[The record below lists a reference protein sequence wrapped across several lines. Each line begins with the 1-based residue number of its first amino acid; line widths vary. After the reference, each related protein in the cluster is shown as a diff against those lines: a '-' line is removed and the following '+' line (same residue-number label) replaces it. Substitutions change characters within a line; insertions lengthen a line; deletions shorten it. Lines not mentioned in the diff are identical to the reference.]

1 MRLLKRPAALQP
13 AVSASERR
21 LFGGPLR
28 YDAGWSNHDYARL
41 EGRLLSTLRS
51 MPRMVAGTLRLA
63 WVTDRPALLT
73 VAASEA
79 GQGVTSAVGLLVLS
93 EVLRTLLGAGSP
105 AERLHAALP
114 ALAAGA
120 LVAVLGAVLASRST
134 AAAGRLEPKIERAA
148 YEQYLKAAVE
158 VELEAIEDGEFR
170 RLLDSAQWGPPSA
183 RRTVGACVATLGGVI
198 SLVATAGVLTVLHP
212 LLLPMLLL
220 IAAPRGWGAMR
231 VAQRRYLSVITWVEH
246 VRAAR
251 LIGQL
256 LISRTSAAEVRVH
269 GVGRYL
275 LGHYRNM
282 AEVAE
287 TEATRLARDKAA
299 TELLAAALSGAAA
312 LVTYGAM
319 VALIVTGRMDL
330 AVAGTAVIAVRTGS
344 ASLGALVATT
354 NTLHE
359 ESLYVRDLERFVA
372 EAGRRAIPRGGLP
385 LPERL
390 GTVRLEDV
398 RFGYP
403 DRDEPALDGI
413 SLTIGAGQVVALVG
427 ENGSGKSTLVKLLA
441 GLHLPDSGSL
451 TWDGV
456 EVRDAAREQV
466 FDRVAL
472 LTQDFERWPVTA
484 RTNIAIGR
492 PGEDGAG
499 EDGTEEDGTEEDG
512 TEAAERRA
520 ADVVAAAR
528 YAGAD
533 RVVEKLP
540 NGYETLLA
548 RVFRGASELSGG
560 QWQKFGLARTR
571 YRDARVIVVD
581 EPTSAL
587 DPEAEIAAF
596 DSIRGLAGPQRA
608 VVLVTHRM
616 SGVRFADVIYVL
628 HEGRLVEQGGHE
640 ELLAL
645 GGRYAS
651 MFRMQAEQ
659 FGRPSRPQ
667 PQPHS
672 PSVPQPLPQP
682 PTTPSPVVP
691 HQAGASPTDTSVT

>member
-1 MRLLKRPAALQP
+1 MRLLKRPEVTEP
-13 AVSASERR
+13 AVSESERL

-28 YDAGWSNHDYARL
+28 YDAGWSNHQYAQL
-41 EGRLLSTLRS
+41 EGQLLTTLRS
-51 MPRMVAGTLRLA
+51 MPRMVGGTLRLA
-63 WVTDRPALLT
+63 WDTDRPALLT
-73 VAASEA
+73 VAVAEA
-79 GQGVTSAVGLLVLS
+79 GQGVTSAVGLLVIS
-93 EVLRTLLGAGSP
+93 DVLRTLLGGGS
-105 AERLHAALP
+105 AADRLYAALP

-120 LVAVLGAVLASRST
+120 LVAVLGAVFASRST

-148 YEQYLKAAVE
+148 HEQYLSAAVD

-183 RRTVGACVATLGGVI
+183 RRTVGACVSTLGGVI

-231 VAQRRYLSVITWVEH
+231 VAQRRYLSMITWVEH

-256 LISRTSAAEVRVH
+256 LVSRTSAPEVRVH

-287 TEATRLARDKAA
+287 GEATRLAKDKAA

-319 VALIVTGRMDL
+319 GALIVSGRMDL

-372 EAGRRAIPRGGLP
+372 EAARRAVPSGGLP
-385 LPERL
+385 LAERL
-390 GTVRLEDV
+390 GTVRLRDV
-398 RFGYP
+398 DFSYP
-403 DRDEPALDGI
+403 DRDEPALRGV
-413 SLTIGAGQVVALVG
+413 SLTIEAGQVVALVG

-456 EVRDAAREQV
+456 EVEDADRRQV

-492 PGEDGAG
+492 PGE
-499 EDGTEEDGTEEDG
+499 EDPERAVDR
-512 TEAAERRA
+512 AAEVA
-520 ADVVAAAR
+520 AAAR

-533 RVVEKLP
+533 RIVAQLP
-540 NGYETLLA
+540 QGYETLLA

-571 YRDARVIVVD
+571 YRDARVLVVD

-596 DSIRGLAGPQRA
+596 DSIRGLAGPERA

-616 SGVRFADVIYVL
+616 SGVRCADVIYVL
-628 HEGRLVEQGGHE
+628 HEGRLVERGGHD
-640 ELLAL
+640 ELMAL

-651 MFRMQAEQ
+651 MYAMQAAQ
-659 FGRPSRPQ
+659 FGHHPPRR
-667 PQPHS
+667 S
-672 PSVPQPLPQP
+672 PSVPRQSAAPQN
-682 PTTPSPVVP
+682 
-691 HQAGASPTDTSVT
+691 DDSVT

>member
-1 MRLLKRPAALQP
+1 MRLLKRPEAPEP
-13 AVSASERR
+13 AVSESERR

-28 YDAGWSNHDYARL
+28 YDAGWSNHEYAAL
-41 EGRLLSTLRS
+41 EGRLLTTLRS
-51 MPRMVAGTLRLA
+51 MPRMVGGTLRLA
-63 WVTDRPALLT
+63 WDTDRPALLT
-73 VAASEA
+73 VAAAEA
-79 GQGVTSAVGLLVLS
+79 GQGVTSAVGLLVIS
-93 EVLRTLLGAGSP
+93 DVLRTLLSEGS
-105 AERLHAALP
+105 AADRLYAALP

-120 LVAVLGAVLASRST
+120 LVAVLGAVLAARST
-134 AAAGRLEPKIERAA
+134 AAAGRLEPKVERAA
-148 YEQYLKAAVE
+148 YEQYLSAAVE

-198 SLVATAGVLTVLHP
+198 SLIATAGVLTVLHP

-231 VAQRRYLSVITWVEH
+231 VAQRRYLSMITWVEH

-256 LISRTSAAEVRVH
+256 LISRTSAPEVRVH
-269 GVGRYL
+269 GVGRHL

-287 TEATRLARDKAA
+287 SEATRLAKDKAA
-299 TELLAAALSGAAA
+299 TELLAAALSGLAA

-319 VALIVTGRMDL
+319 GALIVSGRMDL

-372 EAGRRAIPRGGLP
+372 EAARRAIPSGGAP

-390 GTVRLEDV
+390 AAVRLRDV
-398 RFGYP
+398 DFSYP
-403 DRDEPALDGI
+403 DRDEPALSGV
-413 SLTIGAGQVVALVG
+413 SLTIEAGQVVALVG

-441 GLHLPDSGSL
+441 GLHLPDAGSV

-456 EVRDAAREQV
+456 DVRDADREQV

-492 PGEDGAG
+492 PGKEDP
-499 EDGTEEDGTEEDG
+499 
-512 TEAAERRA
+512 ERA
-520 ADVVAAAR
+520 VDQASEVVAAAR

-533 RVVEKLP
+533 RIVEKLP
-540 NGYETLLA
+540 HGYETLLA

-571 YRDARVIVVD
+571 FRDARLLVVD

-596 DSIRGLAGPQRA
+596 DSIRGLAGPERA

-628 HEGRLVEQGGHE
+628 HEGRLVERGGHD
-640 ELLAL
+640 ELMAL

-651 MFRMQAEQ
+651 MYAMQAEQ
-659 FGRPSRPQ
+659 FGHDPRRR
-667 PQPHS
+667 S
-672 PSVPQPLPQP
+672 PSIPRQSPAPQN
-682 PTTPSPVVP
+682 
-691 HQAGASPTDTSVT
+691 DDSVT

>member
-1 MRLLKRPAALQP
+1 MRLLRRPEKVRP
-13 AVSASERR
+13 AVSESERR

-28 YDAGWSNHDYARL
+28 YEAGWTEHEYAQL
-41 EGRLLSTLRS
+41 ESRLLTTLRA
-51 MPRMVAGTLRLA
+51 MPRMVRGTLRLA
-63 WVTDRPALLT
+63 WECDRRALLT
-73 VAASEA
+73 VAVAEA
-79 GQGVTSAVGLLVLS
+79 GQGVTAAVGLLVLS
-93 EVLRTLLGAGSP
+93 DVLRTLFGAGNP
-105 AERLHAALP
+105 GDRLYAAGP
-114 ALAAGA
+114 ALAVGV

-134 AAAGRLEPKIERAA
+134 AAAGRLEPKVERAA
-148 YEQYLKAAVE
+148 HEQYLKAAVE
-158 VELEAIEDGEFR
+158 VELEAIDDGEFR

-183 RRTVGACVATLGGVI
+183 RRTVGACVATLGGVV
-198 SLVATAGVLTVLHP
+198 SLVATGGVLTVLHP
-212 LLLPMLLL
+212 LLLPMLVL

-231 VAQRRYLSVITWVEH
+231 VAQRRYLSMITWVEH

-256 LISRTSAAEVRVH
+256 LVSRTSAPEVRVH
-269 GVGRYL
+269 GVGRHL

-282 AEVAE
+282 GEHAEG
-287 TEATRLARDKAA
+287 EATRLAKDKAA
-299 TELLAAALSGAAA
+299 TELLAAALSGVAA

-319 VALIVTGRMDL
+319 GALIVTGRMDL

-372 EAGRRAIPRGGLP
+372 EAGRRAIPTGGRA

-390 GTVRLEDV
+390 RAVRLDEV
-398 RFGYP
+398 CFRYP
-403 DRDEPALDGI
+403 DREEPALSEV
-413 SLTIGAGQVVALVG
+413 SLTIEAGTVVALVG

-441 GLHLPDSGSL
+441 GLHLPDSGAL

-456 EVRDAAREQV
+456 DLRDADREAV

-492 PGEDGAG
+492 PGE
-499 EDGTEEDGTEEDG
+499 EDPDRAVEQ
-512 TEAAERRA
+512 AAE
-520 ADVVAAAR
+520 VVAAAR

-533 RVVEKLP
+533 RIVEKLP
-540 NGYETLLA
+540 HGYETLLA

-571 YRDARVIVVD
+571 FRDARVIVVD

-596 DSIRGLAGPQRA
+596 ESIRGLAGPERA

-616 SGVRFADVIYVL
+616 SGVRYADVIHVL

-645 GGRYAS
+645 DGRYAA
-651 MFRMQAEQ
+651 MYRMQAEQ
-659 FGRPSRPQ
+659 FGRHPSIPR
-667 PQPHS
+667 
-672 PSVPQPLPQP
+672 
-682 PTTPSPVVP
+682 
-691 HQAGASPTDTSVT
+691 QAHERRKDTSIT

>member
-1 MRLLKRPAALQP
+1 MRLLKRPEAPEP
-13 AVSASERR
+13 AVSESERR

-28 YDAGWSNHDYARL
+28 YDAGWSNHEYAQL
-41 EGRLLSTLRS
+41 EGRLLTTLRS
-51 MPRMVAGTLRLA
+51 MPRMVGGTLRLA
-63 WVTDRPALLT
+63 RDTDRPALLT
-73 VAASEA
+73 VAAAEA
-79 GQGVTSAVGLLVLS
+79 GQGITSAVGLLVIS
-93 EVLRTLLGAGSP
+93 DVLRTLLSEGS
-105 AERLHAALP
+105 AADRLYAALP

-120 LVAVLGAVLASRST
+120 LVAVLGAVLAARST
-134 AAAGRLEPKIERAA
+134 AAAGRLEPKVERAA
-148 YEQYLKAAVE
+148 YEQYLSAAVE

-198 SLVATAGVLTVLHP
+198 SLIATAGVLTVLHP

-231 VAQRRYLSVITWVEH
+231 VAQRRYLSMITWVEH

-256 LISRTSAAEVRVH
+256 LISRTSAPEVRVH

-287 TEATRLARDKAA
+287 SEATRLAKDKAA
-299 TELLAAALSGAAA
+299 TELLAAALSGLAA

-319 VALIVTGRMDL
+319 GALIVSGRMDL

-372 EAGRRAIPRGGLP
+372 EAARRAIPSGGAP

-390 GTVRLEDV
+390 AAVRLRDV
-398 RFGYP
+398 DFSYP
-403 DRDEPALDGI
+403 DRDEPALSGV
-413 SLTIGAGQVVALVG
+413 SLTIEAGQVVALVG
-427 ENGSGKSTLVKLLA
+427 ENGSGKSTLVKLLT
-441 GLHLPDSGSL
+441 GLHLPDSGSV

-456 EVRDAAREQV
+456 DVRDADREQV

-492 PGEDGAG
+492 PGKEDPERAV
-499 EDGTEEDGTEEDG
+499 DQ
-512 TEAAERRA
+512 AAE
-520 ADVVAAAR
+520 VVTAAR

-533 RVVEKLP
+533 RIVEKLP
-540 NGYETLLA
+540 HGYETLLA

-560 QWQKFGLARTR
+560 QWQKIGLARTR
-571 YRDARVIVVD
+571 FRDARVLVVD

-596 DSIRGLAGPQRA
+596 DSIRGLAGPERA

-628 HEGRLVEQGGHE
+628 HEGRLVERGGHD
-640 ELLAL
+640 ELMAL

-651 MFRMQAEQ
+651 MYAMQAEQ
-659 FGRPSRPQ
+659 FGHDPRRR
-667 PQPHS
+667 S
-672 PSVPQPLPQP
+672 PSIPRQSPAPQN
-682 PTTPSPVVP
+682 
-691 HQAGASPTDTSVT
+691 DDSVT

>member
-13 AVSASERR
+13 AVSESERR

-41 EGRLLSTLRS
+41 EGRLLTTLRS
-51 MPRMVAGTLRLA
+51 MPRMVGGTLRLA
-63 WVTDRPALLT
+63 WDTDRPALLT
-73 VAASEA
+73 VAAAEA
-79 GQGVTSAVGLLVLS
+79 GQGVTSAIGLLVIS
-93 EVLRTLLGAGSP
+93 EVLRTLLAAGSP

-148 YEQYLKAAVE
+148 HEQYLSAAVE

-183 RRTVGACVATLGGVI
+183 RRTVSACVATLGGII
-198 SLVATAGVLTVLHP
+198 SLIATAGVLTVLHP

-256 LISRTSAAEVRVH
+256 LISRTSAPEVRVH

-287 TEATRLARDKAA
+287 TEATRLAGDKAA
-299 TELLAAALSGAAA
+299 TELLAAAFSGAAA

-319 VALIVTGRMDL
+319 GALIVTGRMDL

-372 EAGRRAIPRGGLP
+372 EAARRAIPSGGAA

-390 GTVRLEDV
+390 AAVRLRDV
-398 RFGYP
+398 DFSYP
-403 DRDEPALDGI
+403 GREEPALRGV
-413 SLTIGAGQVVALVG
+413 SLTIEAGQVVALVG

-456 EVRDAAREQV
+456 EVKDADREQV

-492 PGEDGAG
+492 PGE
-499 EDGTEEDGTEEDG
+499 EDRGHAV
-512 TEAAERRA
+512 EAAA
-520 ADVVAAAR
+520 QVVAAAQ

-533 RVVEKLP
+533 RIVAQLP
-540 NGYETLLA
+540 HGYETLLA

-571 YRDARVIVVD
+571 YRDARVLVVD

-596 DSIRGLAGPQRA
+596 DSIRGLAGPERA

-616 SGVRFADVIYVL
+616 SGVRYADVIYVL
-628 HEGRLVEQGGHE
+628 HEGRLVERGGHD
-640 ELLAL
+640 ELMAL

-651 MFRMQAEQ
+651 MYAMQAAQ
-659 FGRPSRPQ
+659 FGHDPRRRSPAIPRQSAAPQ
-667 PQPHS
+667 NDD
-672 PSVPQPLPQP
+672 SV
-682 PTTPSPVVP
+682 S
-691 HQAGASPTDTSVT
+691 

>member
-1 MRLLKRPAALQP
+1 MRLLKRPEAGEP
-13 AVSASERR
+13 AVSESERR

-28 YDAGWSNHDYARL
+28 YDAGWSNHEYARL
-41 EGRLLSTLRS
+41 ESRLLTTLRS

-63 WVTDRPALLT
+63 WDTDRPALLT
-73 VAASEA
+73 VAAAEA
-79 GQGVTSAVGLLVLS
+79 GQGVTSAVGLLVIS
-93 EVLRTLLGAGSP
+93 DVLRTLLREGS
-105 AERLHAALP
+105 AADRLYAALP

-134 AAAGRLEPKIERAA
+134 AAAGRLEPKVERAA
-148 YEQYLKAAVE
+148 YEQYLGAAVA

-198 SLVATAGVLTVLHP
+198 SLLATAGVLTVLHP

-231 VAQRRYLSVITWVEH
+231 VAQRRYLSMITWVEH

-256 LISRTSAAEVRVH
+256 LISRTSAPEVRVH

-287 TEATRLARDKAA
+287 TEATRLAKDKAA

-312 LVTYGAM
+312 LVTYAAM
-319 VALIVTGRMDL
+319 GTLIVTGRMDL

-344 ASLGALVATT
+344 ASLGALVATS

-372 EAGRRAIPRGGLP
+372 EAARRAIPSGGLP

-390 GTVRLEDV
+390 GTVRLRDV
-398 RFGYP
+398 DFSYP
-403 DRDEPALDGI
+403 DRDEPALSGV
-413 SLTIGAGQVVALVG
+413 SLTIEAGRVVALVG

-456 EVRDAAREQV
+456 ELKDADRRQV

-492 PGEDGAG
+492 PGKEGPED
-499 EDGTEEDGTEEDG
+499 
-512 TEAAERRA
+512 AADRA
-520 ADVVAAAR
+520 ADVVAADVVAAAE

-533 RVVEKLP
+533 RIVAQLP
-540 NGYETLLA
+540 HGYETLLA

-571 YRDARVIVVD
+571 YRDARVLVVD

-596 DSIRGLAGPQRA
+596 DSIRGLAGPERA

-616 SGVRFADVIYVL
+616 SGVRYADVIYVL
-628 HEGRLVEQGGHE
+628 HEGRLVERGGHD
-640 ELLAL
+640 ELMAL

-651 MFRMQAEQ
+651 MYAMQAAQ
-659 FGRPSRPQ
+659 FGDDPQ
-667 PQPHS
+667 PRS
-672 PSVPQPLPQP
+672 PSIPRQSAAPR
-682 PTTPSPVVP
+682 S
-691 HQAGASPTDTSVT
+691 DDSVI

>member
-1 MRLLKRPAALQP
+1 MRLLRRPESVQP
-13 AVSASERR
+13 AVSESERR

-41 EGRLLSTLRS
+41 ESRLLATLRS
-51 MPRMVAGTLRLA
+51 MPRMVGGTLRLA
-63 WVTDRPALLT
+63 WDTDRRALLT
-73 VAASEA
+73 VAVAEA

-93 EVLRTLLGAGSP
+93 EVLRTLLGAGS
-105 AERLHAALP
+105 AADRLHDAVP

-134 AAAGRLEPKIERAA
+134 AAAGRMEPKVERAA

-256 LISRTSAAEVRVH
+256 LISRTSAPEVRVH

-282 AEVAE
+282 AEHAE
-287 TEATRLARDKAA
+287 GEATRLAKDKAA

-319 VALIVTGRMDL
+319 GALIVSGRMDL

-344 ASLGALVATT
+344 ASLGALVSTT

-372 EAGRRAIPRGGLP
+372 AAARRAIPAGGLP

-390 GTVRLEDV
+390 GTLRLDDV
-398 RFGYP
+398 HFSYP
-403 DRDEPALDGI
+403 DRDEPALAGV
-413 SLTIGAGQVVALVG
+413 SLTIETGSVVALVG

-456 EVRDAAREQV
+456 EVREADREQV

-484 RTNIAIGR
+484 RTNISIGR
-492 PGEDGAG
+492 PGAESP
-499 EDGTEEDGTEEDG
+499 ERSVEQ
-512 TEAAERRA
+512 AAE
-520 ADVVAAAR
+520 VVAAAR

-533 RVVEKLP
+533 RIVEKLP

-571 YRDARVIVVD
+571 FRDARVIVVD

-596 DSIRGLAGPQRA
+596 DSIRGLAGPRRA

-628 HEGRLVEQGGHE
+628 HEGRVVEQGSHE
-640 ELLAL
+640 ELLAR
-645 GGRYAS
+645 GGRYAT
-651 MFRMQAEQ
+651 MFRLQAEQ
-659 FGRPSRPQ
+659 YAQDAQDAQDAARPAPIPRQ
-667 PQPHS
+667 ATAARND
-672 PSVPQPLPQP
+672 PSV
-682 PTTPSPVVP
+682 T
-691 HQAGASPTDTSVT
+691 

>member
-1 MRLLKRPAALQP
+1 MRLLKRPAAP
-13 AVSASERR
+13 GAAVSDSERH

-28 YDAGWSNHDYARL
+28 YDAGWSHHDYARL
-41 EGRLLSTLRS
+41 ESRLISTLRS
-51 MPRMVAGTLRLA
+51 MPRMVGGTLRLA
-63 WVTDRPALLT
+63 WRADRRALVT
-73 VAASEA
+73 VACAEA

-93 EVLRTLLGAGSP
+93 AVLRTLLGSGSP

-120 LVAVLGAVLASRST
+120 LVAALGAVLASRST
-134 AAAGRLEPKIERAA
+134 AAAGRLEPKVERAA
-148 YEQYLKAAVE
+148 HEQYLKAAVE

-183 RRTVGACVATLGGVI
+183 RRTVGACVATLGGII

-256 LISRTSAAEVRVH
+256 LISRTSAPEVRVH

-282 AEVAE
+282 GEHAEG
-287 TEATRLARDKAA
+287 EATRLAKDKAA
-299 TELLAAALSGAAA
+299 TELLAAALSGTAA
-312 LVTYGAM
+312 LVTYAAM
-319 VALIVTGRMDL
+319 GALIVSGRMEL
-330 AVAGTAVIAVRTGS
+330 AVAGTAVFAVRTGS

-372 EAGRRAIPRGGLP
+372 EAGRRAIPSGGLP
-385 LPERL
+385 LPQAPASIRL
-390 GTVRLEDV
+390 TDV
-398 RFGYP
+398 GFSYP
-403 DRDEPALDGI
+403 DRDEPALTGV
-413 SLTIGAGQVVALVG
+413 SLTIEAGTVVALVG

-441 GLHLPDSGSL
+441 GLHLPDSGTL

-456 EVRDAAREQV
+456 EVREADREQV

-492 PGEDGAG
+492 PGDGAPDRAV
-499 EDGTEEDGTEEDG
+499 E
-512 TEAAERRA
+512 EAAR
-520 ADVVAAAR
+520 VVAAAR

-533 RVVEKLP
+533 RVVDRLP
-540 NGYETLLA
+540 HGYETLLA

-560 QWQKFGLARTR
+560 QWQKFGLARAR
-571 YRDARVIVVD
+571 YRDARVLVVD

-596 DSIRGLAGPQRA
+596 DSIRGLAGPDRA

-616 SGVRFADVIYVL
+616 SGVRHADVIHVL
-628 HEGRLVEQGGHE
+628 HEGRLVEQGGHD
-640 ELLAL
+640 ELLAKD
-645 GGRYAS
+645 GRYAA
-651 MFRMQAEQ
+651 MFRMQARQYE
-659 FGRPSRPQ
+659 GPAPSIPRQAAAPRND
-667 PQPHS
+667 
-672 PSVPQPLPQP
+672 PSV
-682 PTTPSPVVP
+682 T
-691 HQAGASPTDTSVT
+691 

>member
-1 MRLLKRPAALQP
+1 MRLLKRPATGDA
-13 AVSASERR
+13 AVSDSERR

-28 YDAGWSNHDYARL
+28 YDAGWANHDYARL
-41 EGRLLSTLRS
+41 ESRLITTLRS
-51 MPRMVAGTLRLA
+51 MPRMVGGTLRLA
-63 WVTDRPALLT
+63 WRTDRPALIT
-73 VAASEA
+73 VALAEA

-105 AERLHAALP
+105 ADRLHAALP
-114 ALAAGA
+114 ALATGA

-134 AAAGRLEPKIERAA
+134 AAAGRLEPKVERAA
-148 YEQYLKAAVE
+148 HEQYLEAAIS

-198 SLVATAGVLTVLHP
+198 SLLATAGVLTVLHP

-231 VAQRRYLSVITWVEH
+231 VAQRRYLSVITWAEH

-251 LIGQL
+251 MIGQL
-256 LISRTSAAEVRVH
+256 LISRTSAPEVRVH

-275 LGHYRNM
+275 LGHYGNM
-282 AEVAE
+282 AQHAE
-287 TEATRLARDKAA
+287 GEATRLAKDKAA

-312 LVTYGAM
+312 LVTYAAM
-319 VALIVTGRMDL
+319 GALIVSGRMDL
-330 AVAGTAVIAVRTGS
+330 AVAGTAVFAVRTGS
-344 ASLGALVATT
+344 ASLGALVSTT

-372 EAGRRAIPRGGLP
+372 EAGRRAIPAGGLP

-390 GTVRLEDV
+390 GEIRLTDV
-398 RFGYP
+398 GFSYP
-403 DRDEPALDGI
+403 DRDEPALSGV
-413 SLTIGAGQVVALVG
+413 SLTIAAGSVVALVG

-441 GLHLPDSGSL
+441 GLHLPDRGSL

-456 EVRDAAREQV
+456 EVRKADREQV

-492 PGEDGAG
+492 PGD
-499 EDGTEEDGTEEDG
+499 
-512 TEAAERRA
+512 EAPGREVDSA
-520 ADVVAAAR
+520 AAVVAAAR

-533 RVVEKLP
+533 RVVDRLP
-540 NGYETLLA
+540 HGYETLLA

-571 YRDARVIVVD
+571 YRDARVVVVD

-596 DSIRGLAGPQRA
+596 DSIRGLAGPRRA

-616 SGVRFADVIYVL
+616 SGVRYADVIFVL
-628 HEGRLVEQGGHE
+628 HEGRLVEQGSHE
-640 ELLAL
+640 ELLAR
-645 GGRYAS
+645 GGRYAQ

-659 FGRPSRPQ
+659 YDRQPPSIPRQAVAPQ
-667 PQPHS
+667 ND
-672 PSVPQPLPQP
+672 PSV
-682 PTTPSPVVP
+682 T
-691 HQAGASPTDTSVT
+691 

>member
-1 MRLLKRPAALQP
+1 MRLLKRPEAPEP
-13 AVSASERR
+13 AVSESERR

-28 YDAGWSNHDYARL
+28 YDAGWSNHEYAAL
-41 EGRLLSTLRS
+41 EGRLLTTLRS
-51 MPRMVAGTLRLA
+51 MPRMVGGTLRLA
-63 WVTDRPALLT
+63 WDTDRPALLT
-73 VAASEA
+73 VAAAEA
-79 GQGVTSAVGLLVLS
+79 GQGVTSAVGLLVIS
-93 EVLRTLLGAGSP
+93 DVLRTLLSEGS
-105 AERLHAALP
+105 AADRLYAALP

-120 LVAVLGAVLASRST
+120 LVAVLGAVLAARST
-134 AAAGRLEPKIERAA
+134 AAAGRLEPKVERAA
-148 YEQYLKAAVE
+148 YEQYLSAAVE

-198 SLVATAGVLTVLHP
+198 SLIATAGVLTVLHP

-231 VAQRRYLSVITWVEH
+231 VAQRRYLSMITWVEH

-256 LISRTSAAEVRVH
+256 LISRTSAPEVRVH

-287 TEATRLARDKAA
+287 SEATRLAKDKAA
-299 TELLAAALSGAAA
+299 TELLAAALSGLAA

-319 VALIVTGRMDL
+319 GALIVSGRMDL

-372 EAGRRAIPRGGLP
+372 EAARRAIPSGGAP

-390 GTVRLEDV
+390 AAVRLRDV
-398 RFGYP
+398 DFSYP
-403 DRDEPALDGI
+403 DRDEPALSGV
-413 SLTIGAGQVVALVG
+413 SLTIEAGQVVALVG

-441 GLHLPDSGSL
+441 GLHLPDSGSV

-456 EVRDAAREQV
+456 DVRDADREQV

-492 PGEDGAG
+492 PGKEDP
-499 EDGTEEDGTEEDG
+499 
-512 TEAAERRA
+512 ERA
-520 ADVVAAAR
+520 VDQASEVVAAAR

-533 RVVEKLP
+533 RIVEKLP
-540 NGYETLLA
+540 HGYETLLA

-571 YRDARVIVVD
+571 FRDARLLVVD

-596 DSIRGLAGPQRA
+596 DSIRGLAGPERA

-628 HEGRLVEQGGHE
+628 HEGRLVERGGHD
-640 ELLAL
+640 ELMAL

-651 MFRMQAEQ
+651 MYAMQAEQ
-659 FGRPSRPQ
+659 FGHDPRRR
-667 PQPHS
+667 S
-672 PSVPQPLPQP
+672 PSIPRQSPAPQN
-682 PTTPSPVVP
+682 
-691 HQAGASPTDTSVT
+691 DDSVT

>member
-1 MRLLKRPAALQP
+1 MRLLKRPTALQP

-63 WVTDRPALLT
+63 WDTDRPALLT

-93 EVLRTLLGAGSP
+93 EVLRTLLGTGSP
-105 AERLHAALP
+105 AERLHAAMP

-148 YEQYLKAAVE
+148 HEQYLKAAVE

-256 LISRTSAAEVRVH
+256 LISRTSAPEVRVH

-299 TELLAAALSGAAA
+299 TELLAAALSGTAA

-372 EAGRRAIPRGGLP
+372 EAGRRAIPGGGLP

-403 DRDEPALDGI
+403 DRDEPALDGV
-413 SLTIGAGQVVALVG
+413 SLTIEAGTVVALVG

-456 EVRDAAREQV
+456 EVRDADREQV

-492 PGEDGAG
+492 PGAAGA
-499 EDGTEEDGTEEDG
+499 EEAVEQ
-512 TEAAERRA
+512 A

-533 RVVEKLP
+533 RIVEKLP
-540 NGYETLLA
+540 GGYETLLA

-571 YRDARVIVVD
+571 FRDARVIVVD

-628 HEGRLVEQGGHE
+628 HEGRLVEQGCHE

-651 MFRMQAEQ
+651 MFLMQAEQ
-659 FGRPSRPQ
+659 FAQ
-667 PQPHS
+667 
-672 PSVPQPLPQP
+672 QP
-682 PTTPSPVVP
+682 PTTSTSTSSSASTSTSTSPSPSP
-691 HQAGASPTDTSVT
+691 CTPRSGASPIPRQVGASPNDTSVT

>member
-1 MRLLKRPAALQP
+1 MRLLKRPAAAEP
-13 AVSASERR
+13 AVSESERR

-41 EGRLLSTLRS
+41 ESRLLATLRS
-51 MPRMVAGTLRLA
+51 MPRMVGGTLRLA
-63 WVTDRPALLT
+63 WDTDRRALLT
-73 VAASEA
+73 VAVSEA

-93 EVLRTLLGAGSP
+93 EVLRTLLGSGS
-105 AERLHAALP
+105 AADRLNHAVP

-134 AAAGRLEPKIERAA
+134 AAAGRLEPKVERAA

-256 LISRTSAAEVRVH
+256 LISRTSAPEVRVH

-282 AEVAE
+282 AEHAE
-287 TEATRLARDKAA
+287 GEATRLAKDKAA

-319 VALIVTGRMDL
+319 GALIVSGRMDL

-344 ASLGALVATT
+344 ASLGALVNTT

-372 EAGRRAIPRGGLP
+372 AAGRRAIPVGGLP

-390 GTVRLEDV
+390 GTLRLDDV
-398 RFGYP
+398 HFSYP
-403 DRDEPALDGI
+403 DREEPALAGV
-413 SLTIGAGQVVALVG
+413 SLTIEAGSVVALVG

-456 EVRDAAREQV
+456 EVREADREQV

-484 RTNIAIGR
+484 RTNISIGR
-492 PGEDGAG
+492 PGAAEGPDRAV
-499 EDGTEEDGTEEDG
+499 D
-512 TEAAERRA
+512 EAAE
-520 ADVVAAAR
+520 VVAAAR

-533 RVVEKLP
+533 RIVAKLP
-540 NGYETLLA
+540 HGYETLLA

-571 YRDARVIVVD
+571 FRDARVIVVD

-587 DPEAEIAAF
+587 DPEAEVAAF
-596 DSIRGLAGPQRA
+596 DSIRGLAGPRRA

-616 SGVRFADVIYVL
+616 SGVRYADVIYVL
-628 HEGRLVEQGGHE
+628 HEGRVVEQGGHE

-645 GGRYAS
+645 GGRYAT
-651 MFRMQAEQ
+651 MFRLQAEQ
-659 FGRPSRPQ
+659 YGHGGHGGHDARKPTPIPRQAPA
-667 PQPHS
+667 PRND
-672 PSVPQPLPQP
+672 PSV
-682 PTTPSPVVP
+682 T
-691 HQAGASPTDTSVT
+691 

>member
-1 MRLLKRPAALQP
+1 MRLLKRPVPAEP
-13 AVSASERR
+13 AVSESERR

-28 YDAGWSNHDYARL
+28 YDAGWANHEYARL
-41 EGRLLSTLRS
+41 ESGLLSTLRA
-51 MPRMVAGTLRLA
+51 MPRMVRGTLRLA
-63 WVTDRPALLT
+63 WDTDRPALLT
-73 VAASEA
+73 VAAAEA

-93 EVLRTLLGAGSP
+93 AVLRTLFGAGSP
-105 AERLHAALP
+105 AERLHEALP

-134 AAAGRLEPKIERAA
+134 AAAGRLEPKVERAA
-148 YEQYLKAAVE
+148 QEQYLHAAVE

-183 RRTVGACVATLGGVI
+183 RRTVGACVATLGGLI

-231 VAQRRYLSVITWVEH
+231 VAQRRYLSVMAWVEH

-256 LISRTSAAEVRVH
+256 LIARTSAPEVRVH

-282 AEVAE
+282 AEHAE
-287 TEATRLARDKAA
+287 GEATRLAKDKAA
-299 TELLAAALSGAAA
+299 TELLAAALSGLAA
-312 LVTYGAM
+312 LVTYAAM
-319 VALIVTGRMDL
+319 GALIAAGRMDL
-330 AVAGTAVIAVRTGS
+330 AVAGTAVIAVRAGS

-372 EAGRRAIPRGGLP
+372 EAGRRAIPRGGRP
-385 LPERL
+385 LPERT
-390 GTVRLEDV
+390 GTIRLTGV
-398 RFGYP
+398 GFGYP
-403 DRDEPALDGI
+403 DREGPALAGV
-413 SLTIGAGQVVALVG
+413 SLTIEAGQVVALVG

-441 GLHLPDSGSL
+441 GLHLPDTGTL

-456 EVRDAAREQV
+456 DVREADRAQV

-492 PGEDGAG
+492 PGDAGADGSV
-499 EDGTEEDGTEEDG
+499 DQ
-512 TEAAERRA
+512 AAE
-520 ADVVAAAR
+520 VVAAAR
-528 YAGAD
+528 YTGAD
-533 RVVEKLP
+533 EVVAKLP
-540 NGYETLLA
+540 HGYETLLA

-587 DPEAEIAAF
+587 DPAAEIAAF
-596 DSIRGLAGPQRA
+596 DSIRGLAGPHRA

-616 SGVRFADVIYVL
+616 SGVRHADVIYVL
-628 HEGRLVEQGGHE
+628 HEGRLVEQGSHE
-640 ELLAL
+640 ELLARD
-645 GGRYAS
+645 GRYAA
-651 MFRMQAEQ
+651 MFLMQAEQ
-659 FGRPSRPQ
+659 YAEQHGAQPRGVSTPIPRQAPPPQ
-667 PQPHS
+667 KGS
-672 PSVPQPLPQP
+672 
-682 PTTPSPVVP
+682 T
-691 HQAGASPTDTSVT
+691 VT

>member
-1 MRLLKRPAALQP
+1 MRLLKRPTALQP

-63 WVTDRPALLT
+63 WDTDRPALLT
-73 VAASEA
+73 VAAAEA

-93 EVLRTLLGAGSP
+93 EVLRTLLGAGTP
-105 AERLHAALP
+105 AERLHAAMP

-148 YEQYLKAAVE
+148 HEQYLKAAVE

-183 RRTVGACVATLGGVI
+183 RRTVGACVATLGGII

-256 LISRTSAAEVRVH
+256 LISRTSAPEVRVH

-287 TEATRLARDKAA
+287 TEATRLAKDKAA

-372 EAGRRAIPRGGLP
+372 EAGRRAIPDGGLP

-398 RFGYP
+398 RFSYP

-413 SLTIGAGQVVALVG
+413 SLTIEAGTVVALVG

-456 EVRDAAREQV
+456 EVRNADREQV

-492 PGEDGAG
+492 PGAEGS
-499 EDGTEEDGTEEDG
+499 EEAVER
-512 TEAAERRA
+512 AAE
-520 ADVVAAAR
+520 VVAAAR

-571 YRDARVIVVD
+571 FRDARVIVVD

-596 DSIRGLAGPQRA
+596 DSIRGLTGPQRA

-616 SGVRFADVIYVL
+616 SGVRYADVIYVL

-640 ELLAL
+640 ELLEL

-659 FGRPSRPQ
+659 FAQQTPSPTPTPTPSPSQASSQTPSPSPSPSRPRSGSGS
-667 PQPHS
+667 S
-672 PSVPQPLPQP
+672 PIPRQ
-682 PTTPSPVVP
+682 T
-691 HQAGASPTDTSVT
+691 GASPNDTSVT

>member
-1 MRLLKRPAALQP
+1 MRLLKRPAPADP
-13 AVSASERR
+13 AVSESERR

-28 YDAGWSNHDYARL
+28 YDAGWANHDYARL
-41 EGRLLSTLRS
+41 EGRLLTTLRS
-51 MPRMVAGTLRLA
+51 MPRMAGGTLRLA
-63 WVTDRPALLT
+63 WDTDRRALLT
-73 VAASEA
+73 VAFAEA

-93 EVLRTLLGAGSP
+93 QVLRTLLGAGS
-105 AERLHAALP
+105 AADRLHAALP
-114 ALAAGA
+114 ALAGGA
-120 LVAVLGAVLASRST
+120 LVAVLGAVLASWST
-134 AAAGRLEPKIERAA
+134 AAAGRLEPKVERAA
-148 YEQYLKAAVE
+148 HEQYLKAAIE

-183 RRTVGACVATLGGVI
+183 RRTVGACVATLGGMI

-231 VAQRRYLSVITWVEH
+231 VAQRRYLSMITWVEH

-256 LISRTSAAEVRVH
+256 LISRTSAPEVRVH

-282 AEVAE
+282 AEHAE
-287 TEATRLARDKAA
+287 SEATRLAKDKAA
-299 TELLAAALSGAAA
+299 TELLAAALSGVAA
-312 LVTYGAM
+312 LVTYTAM
-319 VALIVTGRMDL
+319 GVLIVTGRMDL

-372 EAGRRAIPRGGLP
+372 EAGRRAIPDGGLR

-390 GTVRLEDV
+390 GTLRLEEV
-398 RFGYP
+398 SFSYP
-403 DRDEPALDGI
+403 DRDEPALTGV
-413 SLTIGAGQVVALVG
+413 SLTIEAGTVVALVG

-441 GLHLPDSGSL
+441 GLHLPDTGSL

-456 EVRDAAREQV
+456 DVREADREQV
-466 FDRVAL
+466 FDRISL

-492 PGEDGAG
+492 PGTGPEDGSV
-499 EDGTEEDGTEEDG
+499 DQ
-512 TEAAERRA
+512 A

-533 RVVEKLP
+533 QVVEKLP
-540 NGYETLLA
+540 HGYETLLA
-548 RVFRGASELSGG
+548 RMFRGASELSGG

-571 YRDARVIVVD
+571 FRDARVLVVD

-616 SGVRFADVIYVL
+616 SGVRYADVIYVL
-628 HEGRLVEQGGHE
+628 HEGRLVEQGSHE

-645 GGRYAS
+645 GGRYAT
-651 MFRMQAEQ
+651 MFRIQADQYGDKPGPGPGHE
-659 FGRPSRPQ
+659 
-667 PQPHS
+667 
-672 PSVPQPLPQP
+672 VPIPR
-682 PTTPSPVVP
+682 
-691 HQAGASPTDTSVT
+691 QAAAPRNDQSVT

>member
-1 MRLLKRPAALQP
+1 MRLLKRPAPAEP
-13 AVSASERR
+13 AVSASEQR

-28 YDAGWSNHDYARL
+28 YDAGWANHDYARL
-41 EGRLLSTLRS
+41 ESRLLTTLRS
-51 MPRMVAGTLRLA
+51 MPRMAGGTLRLA
-63 WVTDRPALLT
+63 WDTDRRALLT
-73 VAASEA
+73 VAFAEA

-93 EVLRTLLGAGSP
+93 RVLRTLLDAGT
-105 AERLHAALP
+105 AADRLHGALP

-120 LVAVLGAVLASRST
+120 LVAVLGAVLASWST
-134 AAAGRLEPKIERAA
+134 AAAGRLEPKVERAA
-148 YEQYLKAAVE
+148 HEQYLQAAVE

-183 RRTVGACVATLGGVI
+183 RRTVGACVATLGGLI

-231 VAQRRYLSVITWVEH
+231 VAQRRYLSMITWVEH

-256 LISRTSAAEVRVH
+256 LISRTSAPEVRVH

-282 AEVAE
+282 AEHAE
-287 TEATRLARDKAA
+287 GEATRLARDKAA
-299 TELLAAALSGAAA
+299 TELLAAALSGVAA
-312 LVTYGAM
+312 LVTYTAM
-319 VALIVTGRMDL
+319 GALIATGRMDL

-372 EAGRRAIPRGGLP
+372 EAGRRAVPAGGAP

-390 GTVRLEDV
+390 GTLRLEDV
-398 RFGYP
+398 SFSYP
-403 DRDEPALDGI
+403 DRDEPALSGV
-413 SLTIGAGQVVALVG
+413 SLTIEAGSVVALVG

-441 GLHLPDSGSL
+441 GLHLPDSGAL

-456 EVRDAAREQV
+456 DVREADREQV
-466 FDRVAL
+466 FDRVSL

-492 PGEDGAG
+492 PGTEAEDGSP
-499 EDGTEEDGTEEDG
+499 EQS
-512 TEAAERRA
+512 
-520 ADVVAAAR
+520 ADVVAAAV

-533 RVVEKLP
+533 RLVEKLP
-540 NGYETLLA
+540 HGYETLLA
-548 RVFRGASELSGG
+548 RMFRGASELSGG

-571 YRDARVIVVD
+571 FRDARVLVVD

-616 SGVRFADVIYVL
+616 SGVRYADVIYVL
-628 HEGRLVEQGGHE
+628 HEGRLVEQGSHE

-645 GGRYAS
+645 GGRYAT
-651 MFRMQAEQ
+651 MFRIQAAQYSDGESA
-659 FGRPSRPQ
+659 GSDSDSDSDKSRQEVPIPLQ
-667 PQPHS
+667 ATAPRND
-672 PSVPQPLPQP
+672 PSV
-682 PTTPSPVVP
+682 T
-691 HQAGASPTDTSVT
+691 

>member
-1 MRLLKRPAALQP
+1 MRLLKRPTALQP

-63 WVTDRPALLT
+63 WDTDRTALLT

-93 EVLRTLLGAGSP
+93 EVLRTLLGAGTP
-105 AERLHAALP
+105 AERLHAAMP

-148 YEQYLKAAVE
+148 HEQYLKAAVE

-183 RRTVGACVATLGGVI
+183 RRTVGACVATLGGII

-256 LISRTSAAEVRVH
+256 LISRTSAPEVRVH

-287 TEATRLARDKAA
+287 TEATRLAKDKAA

-344 ASLGALVATT
+344 ASLGALVATA

-372 EAGRRAIPRGGLP
+372 EAGRRAIPDGGRP
-385 LPERL
+385 LPQQL
-390 GTVRLEDV
+390 GAVRLEDV
-398 RFGYP
+398 SFSYP
-403 DRDEPALDGI
+403 DREEPALDGI
-413 SLTIGAGQVVALVG
+413 SLTIEAGSVVALVG

-441 GLHLPDSGSL
+441 GLHLPDCGSL

-456 EVRDAAREQV
+456 EVRDADREQV

-492 PGEDGAG
+492 PGAEGSEETVEG
-499 EDGTEEDGTEEDG
+499 EVER
-512 TEAAERRA
+512 AAE
-520 ADVVAAAR
+520 VVAAAR

-571 YRDARVIVVD
+571 FRDARVIVVD

-596 DSIRGLAGPQRA
+596 DSIRGLTGPQRA

-616 SGVRFADVIYVL
+616 SGVRYADVIYVL
-628 HEGRLVEQGGHE
+628 HEGRLVEQGGHA
-640 ELLAL
+640 ELMAL

-651 MFRMQAEQ
+651 MYRMQAEQ
-659 FGRPSRPQ
+659 FAQQPPSPSPSSSPFPSPPSPSPSPSPSSRPR
-667 PQPHS
+667 S
-672 PSVPQPLPQP
+672 
-682 PTTPSPVVP
+682 
-691 HQAGASPTDTSVT
+691 GASPIPRQTGASPNDTSVT

>member
-1 MRLLKRPAALQP
+1 MRLLKRPTPLQP

-28 YDAGWSNHDYARL
+28 YDAGWSHHDYARL
-41 EGRLLSTLRS
+41 EGRLLSTLRT

-63 WVTDRPALLT
+63 WDTDRPALLT

-105 AERLHAALP
+105 AERLHAAMP
-114 ALAAGA
+114 SLAAGA

-183 RRTVGACVATLGGVI
+183 RRTVGACVATLGGII

-256 LISRTSAAEVRVH
+256 LISRTSAPEVRVH

-287 TEATRLARDKAA
+287 TEATRLAKDKAA

-312 LVTYGAM
+312 LITYGAM

-330 AVAGTAVIAVRTGS
+330 AVAGTAVIAVRAGS

-390 GTVRLEDV
+390 GAVRLEDV
-398 RFGYP
+398 GFSYP
-403 DRDEPALDGI
+403 DREEPALDGV
-413 SLTIGAGQVVALVG
+413 SLTIEAGKVVALVG

-456 EVRDAAREQV
+456 EVRGADREQV

-484 RTNIAIGR
+484 RTNITIGR
-492 PGEDGAG
+492 PGEDEPG
-499 EDGTEEDGTEEDG
+499 EDGPGEDGPG
-512 TEAAERRA
+512 EAVERA

-628 HEGRLVEQGGHE
+628 HEGRLVEQGGHD
-640 ELLAL
+640 ELMAL

-659 FGRPSRPQ
+659 FAQHSRPRVE
-667 PQPHS
+667 PQPRRSGSS
-672 PSVPQPLPQP
+672 PIPRQG
-682 PTTPSPVVP
+682 
-691 HQAGASPTDTSVT
+691 GASPTDTPIT

>member
-1 MRLLKRPAALQP
+1 MRLLKRPRATEP
-13 AVSASERR
+13 AVSDSERR

-28 YDAGWSNHDYARL
+28 YDAGWSNHEYARL
-41 EGRLLSTLRS
+41 ESRLLATLRS
-51 MPRMVAGTLRLA
+51 MPRMVGGTLRLA
-63 WVTDRPALLT
+63 WDTDRPALLT
-73 VAASEA
+73 VAAAET
-79 GQGVTSAVGLLVLS
+79 GQGITSAVGLLVIS
-93 EVLRTLLGAGSP
+93 RVLRTLLGAGG
-105 AERLHAALP
+105 AADRLHAALP

-134 AAAGRLEPKIERAA
+134 AAAGRLEPKVERAA

-198 SLVATAGVLTVLHP
+198 SLTATAGVLTVLHP

-251 LIGQL
+251 LIGQQ
-256 LISRTSAAEVRVH
+256 LISRTSAPEVRVH

-282 AEVAE
+282 AEHAE
-287 TEATRLARDKAA
+287 GEATRLAKDKAA
-299 TELLAAALSGAAA
+299 TELLAAALSGLAA
-312 LVTYGAM
+312 LLTYGAM
-319 VALIVTGRMDL
+319 GALIVSGRMDL

-372 EAGRRAIPRGGLP
+372 EAGRRAIPPGGLA
-385 LPERL
+385 LPDRT
-390 GTVRLEDV
+390 GTVRLTDV
-398 RFGYP
+398 CFSYP
-403 DRDEPALDGI
+403 DRDEPALTGV
-413 SLTIGAGQVVALVG
+413 SLTIAAGSVVALVG

-456 EVRDAAREQV
+456 EVKEADREQV

-492 PGEDGAG
+492 PG
-499 EDGTEEDGTEEDG
+499 TPQ
-512 TEAAERRA
+512 TEAAGAVGQA
-520 ADVVAAAR
+520 AGVVAAAR
-528 YAGAD
+528 YSGAD
-533 RVVEKLP
+533 RIVERLP
-540 NGYETLLA
+540 HGYETLLA

-571 YRDARVIVVD
+571 FRDARVVVVD

-596 DSIRGLAGPQRA
+596 DSIRGLAGPERA

-616 SGVRFADVIYVL
+616 SGVRHADVIYVL
-628 HEGRLVEQGGHE
+628 HEGRLVEQGSHE
-640 ELLAL
+640 ELLTQ

-659 FGRPSRPQ
+659 YGESAGSGAGTGPGTTGPGSRGAGA
-667 PQPHS
+667 S
-672 PSVPQPLPQP
+672 I
-682 PTTPSPVVP
+682 P
-691 HQAGASPTDTSVT
+691 HQAPPPRNDTSVT

>member
-1 MRLLKRPAALQP
+1 MRLLKRPEAAEP
-13 AVSASERR
+13 AVSESERR

-28 YDAGWSNHDYARL
+28 YDAGWSNHEYAQL
-41 EGRLLSTLRS
+41 ESRLLTTLRS
-51 MPRMVAGTLRLA
+51 MPRMVGGTLRLA
-63 WVTDRPALLT
+63 WDTDRPALLT
-73 VAASEA
+73 VAAAEA
-79 GQGVTSAVGLLVLS
+79 GQGVTSAVGLLVIS
-93 EVLRTLLGAGSP
+93 DVLRTLLSSGS
-105 AERLHAALP
+105 AADRLYAALP
-114 ALAAGA
+114 ALATGA

-134 AAAGRLEPKIERAA
+134 AAAGRLEPKVERAA
-148 YEQYLKAAVE
+148 YEQYLSAAVA

-198 SLVATAGVLTVLHP
+198 SLIATAGVLTVLHP

-231 VAQRRYLSVITWVEH
+231 VAQRRYLSMITWVEH

-256 LISRTSAAEVRVH
+256 LISRTSAPEVRVH

-287 TEATRLARDKAA
+287 GEATRLAKDKAG
-299 TELLAAALSGAAA
+299 TELLAAALSGVAA

-319 VALIVTGRMDL
+319 GALIVSGRMDL

-372 EAGRRAIPRGGLP
+372 EAARRAIPSGGAE
-385 LPERL
+385 LPEQL
-390 GTVRLEDV
+390 AAVRLHDV
-398 RFGYP
+398 DFSYP
-403 DRDEPALDGI
+403 DRDEPALTGV
-413 SLTIGAGQVVALVG
+413 SLTIEAGQVVALVG

-441 GLHLPDSGSL
+441 GLHLPDSGSV

-456 EVRDAAREQV
+456 DVRDADREQV

-492 PGEDGAG
+492 PATGENDRTGRSGRAG
-499 EDGTEEDGTEEDG
+499 ESERT
-512 TEAAERRA
+512 AA
-520 ADVVAAAR
+520 VVAAAR

-533 RVVEKLP
+533 RIVEKLP
-540 NGYETLLA
+540 HGYETLLA

-571 YRDARVIVVD
+571 FRDARVLVVD

-616 SGVRFADVIYVL
+616 SGVRFADVIHVL

-659 FGRPSRPQ
+659 FDRHDGGDRHDRKPPSSPPIPRQAAAPQ
-667 PQPHS
+667 ND
-672 PSVPQPLPQP
+672 
-682 PTTPSPVVP
+682 
-691 HQAGASPTDTSVT
+691 GSVT

>member
-256 LISRTSAAEVRVH
+256 LISRTSAPEVRVH

-413 SLTIGAGQVVALVG
+413 SLTIEAGQVVALVG

-492 PGEDGAG
+492 PGEDG
-499 EDGTEEDGTEEDG
+499 TEEDGTEEA
-512 TEAAERRA
+512 EERRA

-628 HEGRLVEQGGHE
+628 HEGRLVEQGGHD

-667 PQPHS
+667 PHS

-691 HQAGASPTDTSVT
+691 RQAGASPTDTSVT

>member
-1 MRLLKRPAALQP
+1 MRLLKRPEVAAP
-13 AVSASERR
+13 AVSESERR

-41 EGRLLSTLRS
+41 EGRLVSTLRS
-51 MPRMVAGTLRLA
+51 MPRMVRGTLRLA
-63 WVTDRPALLT
+63 WETDRRALVT
-73 VAASEA
+73 VAVSEA

-93 EVLRTLLGAGSP
+93 EVLRTLLGTGSSGD
-105 AERLHAALP
+105 RLYAALP
-114 ALAAGA
+114 ALGVGA

-148 YEQYLKAAVE
+148 HEQYLKAAVE

-183 RRTVGACVATLGGVI
+183 RRTVGACVAALGGII
-198 SLVATAGVLTVLHP
+198 SLIATAGVLAVLHP

-256 LISRTSAAEVRVH
+256 LISRTSAPEVRVH

-275 LGHYRNM
+275 LGHYRTM
-282 AEVAE
+282 GEHAEG
-287 TEATRLARDKAA
+287 EATRLAKDKAA
-299 TELLAAALSGAAA
+299 TELLAAALSGTAA

-319 VALIVTGRMDL
+319 GALIVTGRMDL
-330 AVAGTAVIAVRTGS
+330 AIAGTAVIAVRTGS

-359 ESLYVRDLERFVA
+359 ESLYVRDLERFVE
-372 EAGRRAIPRGGLP
+372 EARRRAIPVGGLA
-385 LPERL
+385 LPERM
-390 GTVRLEDV
+390 GVVRLDDV
-398 RFGYP
+398 SFSYP
-403 DRDEPALDGI
+403 DRDVPAPSGV
-413 SLTIGAGQVVALVG
+413 SLTVEAGRVVALVG

-456 EVRDAAREQV
+456 EVRDADREQV

-492 PGEDGAG
+492 PATGTTTTATAG
-499 EDGTEEDGTEEDG
+499 EDDLAQ
-512 TEAAERRA
+512 AAE
-520 ADVVAAAR
+520 VVAAAR
-528 YAGAD
+528 YSGAD
-533 RVVEKLP
+533 RIVEKLP
-540 NGYETLLA
+540 HGYETLLA

-571 YRDARVIVVD
+571 FRDARVIVVD

-596 DSIRGLAGPQRA
+596 ESIRGLAGPQRA

-651 MFRMQAEQ
+651 MFRMQADQ
-659 FGRPSRPQ
+659 FGQDQSDQSDR
-667 PQPHS
+667 S
-672 PSVPQPLPQP
+672 PAPIPRQGLAPRK
-682 PTTPSPVVP
+682 
-691 HQAGASPTDTSVT
+691 DDSVT

>member
-1 MRLLKRPAALQP
+1 MRLLKRPTALQP

-63 WVTDRPALLT
+63 WDTDRPALLT

-93 EVLRTLLGAGSP
+93 EVLRTLLGTGSP
-105 AERLHAALP
+105 AERLHAAMP

-148 YEQYLKAAVE
+148 HEQYLKAAVE

-256 LISRTSAAEVRVH
+256 LISRTSAPEVRVH

-299 TELLAAALSGAAA
+299 TELLAAALSGTAA

-372 EAGRRAIPRGGLP
+372 EAGRRAIPGGGLP

-403 DRDEPALDGI
+403 DRDEPALDGV
-413 SLTIGAGQVVALVG
+413 SLTIEAGTVVALVG

-456 EVRDAAREQV
+456 EVRDADREQV

-492 PGEDGAG
+492 PGAAGA
-499 EDGTEEDGTEEDG
+499 EEAVEQ
-512 TEAAERRA
+512 A

-533 RVVEKLP
+533 RIVEKLP
-540 NGYETLLA
+540 GGYETLLA

-571 YRDARVIVVD
+571 FRDARVIVVD

-628 HEGRLVEQGGHE
+628 HEGRLVEQGCHE

-651 MFRMQAEQ
+651 MFLMQAEQ
-659 FGRPSRPQ
+659 FAQ
-667 PQPHS
+667 
-672 PSVPQPLPQP
+672 QP
-682 PTTPSPVVP
+682 PTTTTSASTSASASASTSTSPSPSP
-691 HQAGASPTDTSVT
+691 CTPRSGASPIPRQAGASPNDTSVT

>member
-1 MRLLKRPAALQP
+1 MRLLKRPTTLQP
-13 AVSASERR
+13 TVSESERR

-28 YDAGWSNHDYARL
+28 YDAGWSHHDYARL

-63 WVTDRPALLT
+63 WDTDRPALLT

-79 GQGVTSAVGLLVLS
+79 GQGVTSAAGLLVLS
-93 EVLRTLLGAGSP
+93 EVLRTLLAPGSP

-148 YEQYLKAAVE
+148 HEQYLKAAVE

-256 LISRTSAAEVRVH
+256 LISRTSAPEVRVH

-287 TEATRLARDKAA
+287 TEATRLAKDKAA
-299 TELLAAALSGAAA
+299 TELLAAALSGTAA
-312 LVTYGAM
+312 LITYGAM
-319 VALIVTGRMDL
+319 IALIVTGRMDL

-372 EAGRRAIPRGGLP
+372 EAGRRAIPGGGLP

-398 RFGYP
+398 RFSYP
-403 DRDEPALDGI
+403 DREEPALDGV
-413 SLTIGAGQVVALVG
+413 SLTIEAGTVVALVG

-456 EVRDAAREQV
+456 DVRGADRQQV

-492 PGEDGAG
+492 PGG
-499 EDGTEEDGTEEDG
+499 EGCDEAVER
-512 TEAAERRA
+512 AAE
-520 ADVVAAAR
+520 VVAAAR

-560 QWQKFGLARTR
+560 QWQKVGLARTR
-571 YRDARVIVVD
+571 FRDARVIVVD

-640 ELLAL
+640 ELMAR

-659 FGRPSRPQ
+659 FAGHPEPATRPPAAPRPR
-667 PQPHS
+667 PDAR
-672 PSVPQPLPQP
+672 VPDPR
-682 PTTPSPVVP
+682 
-691 HQAGASPTDTSVT
+691 QARTAPNDTSVT

>member
-1 MRLLKRPAALQP
+1 MRFRVRLLKRPAAADP
-13 AVSASERR
+13 AVSESERR

-28 YDAGWSNHDYARL
+28 YDAGWANHDYARL
-41 EGRLLSTLRS
+41 ESRLLTTLRS
-51 MPRMVAGTLRLA
+51 MPRMAGGTLRIA
-63 WVTDRPALLT
+63 WDTDRRALLT
-73 VAASEA
+73 VAFAEA
-79 GQGVTSAVGLLVLS
+79 GQGATSAAGLLVLS
-93 EVLRTLLGAGSP
+93 RVLRTLLGAGS
-105 AERLHAALP
+105 AADRLHGALP

-120 LVAVLGAVLASRST
+120 LVAVLGAVLASWST
-134 AAAGRLEPKIERAA
+134 AAAGRLEPKVERAA
-148 YEQYLKAAVE
+148 HEQYLKAAVE

-183 RRTVGACVATLGGVI
+183 RRTVGACVATLGGLI

-231 VAQRRYLSVITWVEH
+231 VAQRRYLSMMTWVEH

-256 LISRTSAAEVRVH
+256 LISRTSAPEVRVH

-282 AEVAE
+282 AEHAE
-287 TEATRLARDKAA
+287 GEATRLAKDKAA
-299 TELLAAALSGAAA
+299 TELLAAALSGVAA
-312 LVTYGAM
+312 LVTYAAM
-319 VALIVTGRMDL
+319 GLLIVTGRMDL

-372 EAGRRAIPRGGLP
+372 EAGRRAVPSGGVP

-390 GTVRLEDV
+390 GTLRLEDV
-398 RFGYP
+398 SFSYP
-403 DRDEPALDGI
+403 DRDEPALSGV
-413 SLTIGAGQVVALVG
+413 SLTIEAGTVVALVG

-441 GLHLPDSGSL
+441 GLHLPDTGAL
-451 TWDGV
+451 TWDGID
-456 EVRDAAREQV
+456 VREADREQV
-466 FDRVAL
+466 FDRVSL

-492 PGEDGAG
+492 PGTGG
-499 EDGTEEDGTEEDG
+499 EDGSPQQ
-512 TEAAERRA
+512 A
-520 ADVVAAAR
+520 ADVAAAAR

-533 RVVEKLP
+533 QVVEKLP
-540 NGYETLLA
+540 HGYETLLA
-548 RVFRGASELSGG
+548 RMFRGASELSGG

-571 YRDARVIVVD
+571 FRDARVLVVD

-616 SGVRFADVIYVL
+616 SGVRYADVIYVL
-628 HEGRLVEQGGHE
+628 HEGRLVERGGHE

-645 GGRYAS
+645 GGRYAA
-651 MFRMQAEQ
+651 MFRIQADQYGDGAKEP
-659 FGRPSRPQ
+659 GPGVPIPRRAPAPRND
-667 PQPHS
+667 
-672 PSVPQPLPQP
+672 PSV
-682 PTTPSPVVP
+682 T
-691 HQAGASPTDTSVT
+691 

>member
-1 MRLLKRPAALQP
+1 MRLLKRPEATEP
-13 AVSASERR
+13 AVSESERR

-28 YDAGWSNHDYARL
+28 YDAGWSNHQYAQL
-41 EGRLLSTLRS
+41 EGRLLTTLRS
-51 MPRMVAGTLRLA
+51 MPRMVGGTLRLA
-63 WVTDRPALLT
+63 WDTDRPALLT
-73 VAASEA
+73 VAAAEA
-79 GQGVTSAVGLLVLS
+79 GQGVTSAVGLLVIS
-93 EVLRTLLGAGSP
+93 DVLRTLLGAGS
-105 AERLHAALP
+105 AADRLYAALP

-134 AAAGRLEPKIERAA
+134 AAAGRLEPKVERAA
-148 YEQYLKAAVE
+148 YEQYLSAAVA

-198 SLVATAGVLTVLHP
+198 SLIATAGVLAVLHP

-231 VAQRRYLSVITWVEH
+231 VAQRRYLSMITWVEH

-256 LISRTSAAEVRVH
+256 LISRTSAPEVRVH

-287 TEATRLARDKAA
+287 TEATRLAKDKAA
-299 TELLAAALSGAAA
+299 TELLAAALSGVAA

-319 VALIVTGRMDL
+319 GALIVSGRMDL

-372 EAGRRAIPRGGLP
+372 EAARRAIPSGGAA

-390 GTVRLEDV
+390 AAVRLRDV
-398 RFGYP
+398 DFSYP
-403 DRDEPALDGI
+403 DRDEPALRGV
-413 SLTIGAGQVVALVG
+413 SLTIEAGQVVALVG

-441 GLHLPDSGSL
+441 GLHLPDSGSV

-456 EVRDAAREQV
+456 EVRDADREQV

-492 PGEDGAG
+492 PGAEDRGHAV
-499 EDGTEEDGTEEDG
+499 D
-512 TEAAERRA
+512 AAA
-520 ADVVAAAR
+520 QVVAAAR

-533 RVVEKLP
+533 RIVEKLP

-571 YRDARVIVVD
+571 FRDARVLVVD

-596 DSIRGLAGPQRA
+596 DSIRGLAGPERA

-628 HEGRLVEQGGHE
+628 HEGRLVEQGDHD

-651 MFRMQAEQ
+651 MYAMQAAQ
-659 FGRPSRPQ
+659 FGHDPRRR
-667 PQPHS
+667 S
-672 PSVPQPLPQP
+672 PSIPRQSAAPQN
-682 PTTPSPVVP
+682 
-691 HQAGASPTDTSVT
+691 DDSVS